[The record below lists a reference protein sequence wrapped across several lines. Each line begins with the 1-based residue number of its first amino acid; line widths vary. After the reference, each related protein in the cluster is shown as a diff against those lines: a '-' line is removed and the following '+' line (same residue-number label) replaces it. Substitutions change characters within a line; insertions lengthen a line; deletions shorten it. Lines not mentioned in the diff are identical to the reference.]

1 MHRTHSITKLLVI
14 LLFLISNTALS
25 AEPKADDILGFWLSQ
40 SKRGVI
46 EIYRNKNQYEGK
58 IVWVKDI
65 WEGDN
70 KVKLDVKNPD
80 HNLRKRKLMS
90 LINLQG
96 FRYKNNQWKKGQVY
110 DPAKGKT
117 YSSYISMPDINTL
130 KLRGYIGVALFG
142 RTSTMI
148 RQRSAIPDQYQQ

>member
-1 MHRTHSITKLLVI
+1 MNRAHSITKLLVT
-14 LLFLISNTALS
+14 LLFLSKSTALS
-25 AEPKADDILGFWLSQ
+25 AEQKADDILGFWLSQ

-46 EIYRNKNQYEGK
+46 EIYRNKNLYEGK

-65 WEGDN
+65 WEGGN

-80 HNLRKRKLMS
+80 NNLRKRKLID

-96 FRYKNNQWKKGQVY
+96 FHYKNNQWKNGQVY
-110 DPAKGKT
+110 DPAKGKN
-117 YSSYISMPDINTL
+117 YHSYISMPDMNTL